1 MRSFATD
8 KLAQTAASQSIIL
21 TLLNGILIGSYKATT
36 MINNF
41 TMIVGI
47 AFAFLGGM
55 YVSKHGV
62 KKSTTFWSWVSIG
75 VAAMTCGFCII
86 LGKDGMSQISVAVVP
101 TVIYCIFMLATTAT
115 RMILTTTAG
124 AMRSD
129 VVDYELERSGK
140 YMPAV
145 VGGVYS
151 FIDKLMAALA
161 TTIATLCVAAIGYKN
176 TMPQMGDKATSG
188 VFWMAMFLSFGLP
201 IIGWLCNIVAM
212 KFYEL
217 DKDRMVQVQKNIAE
231 MKEQ

>member
-1 MRSFATD
+1 
-8 KLAQTAASQSIIL
+8 
-21 TLLNGILIGSYKATT
+21 
-36 MINNF
+36 
-41 TMIVGI
+41 
-47 AFAFLGGM
+47 
-55 YVSKHGV
+55 
-62 KKSTTFWSWVSIG
+62 
-75 VAAMTCGFCII
+75 
-86 LGKDGMSQISVAVVP
+86 
-101 TVIYCIFMLATTAT
+101 
-115 RMILTTTAG
+115 
-124 AMRSD
+124 MRSD

-231 MKEQ
+231 NERAVK

>member
-21 TLLNGILIGSYKATT
+21 TLLNGILIGSYKTTT

-86 LGKDGMSQISVAVVP
+86 LGKDGMIRFLWLLCQQ
-101 TVIYCIFMLATTAT
+101 L
-115 RMILTTTAG
+115 
-124 AMRSD
+124 
-129 VVDYELERSGK
+129 
-140 YMPAV
+140 
-145 VGGVYS
+145 
-151 FIDKLMAALA
+151 FIVS
-161 TTIATLCVAAIGYKN
+161 LCWQRLQRV
-176 TMPQMGDKATSG
+176 
-188 VFWMAMFLSFGLP
+188 
-201 IIGWLCNIVAM
+201 
-212 KFYEL
+212 
-217 DKDRMVQVQKNIAE
+217 
-231 MKEQ
+231 

>member
-1 MRSFATD
+1 
-8 KLAQTAASQSIIL
+8 
-21 TLLNGILIGSYKATT
+21 

-101 TVIYCIFMLATTAT
+101 TIIYCIFMLATTAT

-124 AMRSD
+124 
-129 VVDYELERSGK
+129 
-140 YMPAV
+140 
-145 VGGVYS
+145 
-151 FIDKLMAALA
+151 
-161 TTIATLCVAAIGYKN
+161 
-176 TMPQMGDKATSG
+176 
-188 VFWMAMFLSFGLP
+188 
-201 IIGWLCNIVAM
+201 AM